1 MRSEMKTTTFAPVAG
16 STILAELQAEL
27 EKHASDA
34 PGWRAAAQQGF
45 KVAAI
50 VAALDAEREIIAGA
64 LLQALLGQG
73 QMEEAAAA
81 ALIGEQSARFA
92 MQLNRLGEFQAG
104 PLWTPDRALS
114 AGQADALRR
123 MLLAVVTDPRLVL
136 VRLAEQLRRMREA
149 RDLDEAARLR
159 IAWETRE
166 IYAPLANRLGI
177 WQLKWE
183 LEDLAFRYLEPADY
197 RRIAGE
203 LNETRTDREKFIE
216 SVRNEIIAELLRV
229 GVTAEVIGRPKHIYS
244 IWRKMRRKGL
254 AFGEVFDIRAV
265 RVIVGTVADCYAALG
280 AVHGRW
286 HYIPG
291 EFDDYIATPKDNLY
305 RSLHTAV
312 IGPGAVPLEIQIRT
326 REMHE
331 HAELG
336 VAAHWRYKEGGTRD
350 AAYDRKIE
358 WLRELL
364 APAAEAESDNDFLS
378 RVRADLFEDRVYA
391 LTPKGEVID
400 LPSGATPLDFAYH
413 VHTDLGH
420 RCRGARVNGR
430 MVPLDH
436 RLANGEV
443 VEIIR
448 GKEAQPSR
456 DWLVEQQGHLASPR
470 SRAKVRAWFKKRD
483 VGQNREEGR
492 AMLEREIVRLGAQN
506 SLMAELI
513 TEFGVSNADALYLA
527 LGSGDVSLAQ
537 ATGAIQRRMR
547 GREALPPVAAAAQ
560 AKPVRRNAAGAV
572 EIEGVGD
579 LMSVYARCCN
589 PIPPESVTG
598 YVTVGRGVTI
608 HRSGCSSLARLAA
621 RAPERLLQVEW
632 GRSGVARFPVDVVIH
647 AMDRRGLVRDISTLL
662 ADEKINI
669 ERMTT
674 RTDAAEG
681 SADLSLRLS
690 VPGLHELSRL
700 LARLAALRG
709 VISARRRV

>member
-1 MRSEMKTTTFAPVAG
+1 MKTTTSAPLAG
-16 STILAELQAEL
+16 STILAELQASL
-27 EKHASDA
+27 EKHATDA
-34 PGWRAAAQQGF
+34 PGWRAAVLQGIE
-45 KVAAI
+45 VAAI
-50 VAALDAEREIIAGA
+50 AAALDAEREIIAGA
-64 LLQALLGQG
+64 LLQPLLGHG
-73 QMEEAAAA
+73 LMEEAAAA
-81 ALIGEQSARFA
+81 ALFGEQTARFA
-92 MQLNRLGEFQAG
+92 AQLNRLGEFQAG
-104 PLWTPDRALS
+104 AQWTPDRELS

-136 VRLAEQLRRMREA
+136 VRLAEQLRRMRGA
-149 RDLDEAARLR
+149 RSLDEAARLR
-159 IAWETRE
+159 VAWETRE

-216 SVRNEIIAELLRV
+216 SVRSEIITELERV
-229 GVTAEVIGRPKHIYS
+229 GVAAEVIGRPKHIYS

-254 AFGEVFDIRAV
+254 AFAQVFDIRAL
-265 RVIVGTVADCYAALG
+265 RIVVETVADCYAALG

-364 APAAEAESDNDFLS
+364 APAAEGESDSDFLS

-400 LPSGATPLDFAYH
+400 LPSGATPLDFAYL

-420 RCRGARVNGR
+420 KCRGARVNGR
-430 MVPLDH
+430 IVPLDH
-436 RLANGEV
+436 HLANGEV

-456 DWLVEQQGHLASPR
+456 DWLVEQQGFLASPR

-483 VGQNREEGR
+483 VGQNREDGR
-492 AMLEREIVRLGAQN
+492 EMLEHELQRIGAHN
-506 SLMAELI
+506 ALISELI
-513 TEFGVSNADALYLA
+513 TEFSVSNSDALHVA
-527 LGSGDVSLAQ
+527 LGSGDLSLAQ
-537 ATGAIQRRMR
+537 VTGAIQRRMR
-547 GREALPPVAAAAQ
+547 GRETIPAAAVAPR
-560 AKPVRRNAAGAV
+560 APPARRDAAGAV

-589 PIPPESVTG
+589 PLPPEPVTG

-608 HRSGCSSLARLAA
+608 HRSGCSSLARIAA
-621 RAPERLLQVEW
+621 RSPERVLQVEW
-632 GRSGVARFPVDVVIH
+632 GKSRVTRFPVDVAIH

-669 ERMTT
+669 ERIST
-674 RTDAAEG
+674 RTDAAAG

-690 VPGLHELSRL
+690 VSGLDDLSRL
-700 LARLAALRG
+700 LARIGAVPG
-709 VISARRRV
+709 VIRARRRV